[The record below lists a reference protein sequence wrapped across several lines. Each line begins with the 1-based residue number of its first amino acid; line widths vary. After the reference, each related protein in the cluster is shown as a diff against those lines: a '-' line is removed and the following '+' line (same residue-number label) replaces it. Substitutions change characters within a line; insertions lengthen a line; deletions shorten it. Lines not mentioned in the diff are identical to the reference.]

1 MSNTNLYIT
10 LKKRVKRLER
20 KKKSKTSGLKRLR
33 RVGADQR
40 VESSSNI
47 ILGVEEDTSKWRGG
61 KEIASIDADKGITL
75 VDVETDEEEV
85 ALDAEDEQERADNE
99 EALELQRQ
107 LDEREDDID
116 WSTVAKQVKERQ
128 PDSIKRYQYLKKKP
142 VSVAQAKKNMMIYLK
157 NMAGYKIKFF
167 KGMTYDEIRPIF
179 ERQYNKIQTLF
190 KQDKDVQKTKK
201 KRVAD
206 EILLQESFK
215 KVRAAEV
222 SRFES
227 TQEIPTDDLKEITK
241 EDVQNMLEIVLVPKF
256 RFEALQGV
264 ETSYPPTTVE
274 EKLARKNELKSRG
287 DRLKVADGN
296 VDYES
301 QKIPTKNRKESR
313 ASKHQDNR
321 NNEAPRRTV
330 PVKETTSNALV
341 SQELHAPKPD
351 LVFANEH
358 VVSESVTSLPGIAK
372 SKVKTSE
379 TKFKNVSAPI
389 IEDWVSD
396 SKDEDEIKPE
406 SKQIKPSFA
415 EVKFVKPTKHVK
427 SPRKSIKLLLS
438 STKVNAASSRVT
450 AADRDTTAGWI
461 KTEIT

>member
-1 MSNTNLYIT
+1 MLD

-85 ALDAEDEQERADNE
+85 ALDAEADNE

-313 ASKHQDNR
+313 
-321 NNEAPRRTV
+321 
-330 PVKETTSNALV
+330 
-341 SQELHAPKPD
+341 ELHAPKPD